1 MADIFEIVGRVSLDG
16 IDRAE
21 RELNDFT
28 NAGEQGSS
36 RLSKF
41 GSIAKTV
48 GKGILVG
55 TGAVVTAGVGLVK
68 QVSSSYGALQQSIG
82 GIETVFGNS
91 AQKVIDNANNAYKTA
106 GISANEDM
114 QQETSFSASLL

>member
-21 RELNDFT
+21 RELT
-28 NAGEQGSS
+28 NLTDAGEQTSS
-36 RLSKF
+36 KLDKF

-68 QVSSSYGALQQSIG
+68 QVSSS
-82 GIETVFGNS
+82 
-91 AQKVIDNANNAYKTA
+91 
-106 GISANEDM
+106 
-114 QQETSFSASLL
+114 

>member
-21 RELNDFT
+21 RELNNFT
-28 NAGEQGSS
+28 DTGERTSS

-68 QVSSSYGALQQSIG
+68 KVS
-82 GIETVFGNS
+82 
-91 AQKVIDNANNAYKTA
+91 
-106 GISANEDM
+106 
-114 QQETSFSASLL
+114 